1 MYWHVWYHV
10 LACLV
15 GLNTLVLYASKPR
28 VSILNSPDVNSNVP
42 DANRRQDRTFR
53 GWSQLGDNPDYWEQ
67 NGGQRNPDCGWNHA
81 TGSNQWGRVET
92 NAPPSRQWGEFCRSK
107 VISCY
112 KKTMPRDFSMPDLVN
127 LRMLSQVTLN
137 VFIQDIFENRTFLLL
152 LVRKIICAPYFV
164 HFSVIGTV
172 SRDFLD

>member
-1 MYWHVWYHV
+1 M
-10 LACLV
+10 
-15 GLNTLVLYASKPR
+15 
-28 VSILNSPDVNSNVP
+28 
-42 DANRRQDRTFR
+42 
-53 GWSQLGDNPDYWEQ
+53 
-67 NGGQRNPDCGWNHA
+67 
-81 TGSNQWGRVET
+81 
-92 NAPPSRQWGEFCRSK
+92 
-107 VISCY
+107 ISCY

-172 SRDFLD
+172 SRDFLDKTVREV